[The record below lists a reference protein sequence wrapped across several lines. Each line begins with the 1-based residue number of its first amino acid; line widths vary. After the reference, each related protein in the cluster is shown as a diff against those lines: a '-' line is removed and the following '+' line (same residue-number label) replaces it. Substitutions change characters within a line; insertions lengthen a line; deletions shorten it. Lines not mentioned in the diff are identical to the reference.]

1 MIRIIKKCQVEQL
14 VHMQDAIELLDKVF
28 ISYGKGEVCLPL
40 RTQLPV
46 EAHNGCILYM
56 PVYLPGME
64 ALGCKIITVFPDNPG
79 KNRPTIYSNILL
91 NDPET
96 GELLAL
102 MDGEYI
108 TALRTGGISGLAAKY
123 LSRKDADTVCVFGA
137 GTQARTQLEAICTV
151 RDIRRAYVFD
161 VYEANVLK
169 YCKEM
174 SERLKIDVLEGKN
187 QRESLGN
194 SQIILTATTSKTPLF
209 NAEDVSDGT
218 FISGVGSYT
227 PQTRELP
234 EELLMKS
241 DIVVDAY
248 EAALKEAGDLII
260 PMEKGLIS
268 RQDIKAELSEVVS
281 GHYMRTDDSRIIVF
295 KTVGIAIQDMCIAPY
310 VYKKAVEQNIG
321 LTADLR

>member
-1 MIRIIKKCQVEQL
+1 MIRIIKKSQVEQL
-14 VHMQDAIELLDKVF
+14 VDMQAAIELLDKVF
-28 ISYGKGEVCLPL
+28 ISYGKGKLCLPL
-40 RTQLPV
+40 RTQVPV

-56 PVYLPGME
+56 PVYLPEME

-79 KNRPTIYSNILL
+79 KNRPTIYSNIIL

-123 LSRKDADTVCVFGA
+123 LSREDADTVCVFGA
-137 GTQARTQLEAICTV
+137 GMQARTQLEAVCAV
-151 RDIRRAYVFD
+151 RSIRRAYVFD
-161 VYEANVLK
+161 VSEANALK
-169 YCKEM
+169 YCGEM
-174 SERLKIDVLEGKN
+174 SQRLGIEVSAGKN
-187 QRESLGN
+187 QRESLVN
-194 SQIILTATTSKTPLF
+194 SQIILTATTSGTPLF
-209 NAEDVSDGT
+209 NGEDVPDGA
-218 FISGVGSYT
+218 FVSGVGSYT

-241 DIVVDAY
+241 EVVVDAY

-268 RQDIKAELSEVVS
+268 RQDIKAELSEVVT
-281 GHYMRTDDSRIIVF
+281 GHYMRNNDSQIIVF

-310 VYKKAVEQNIG
+310 VYKKAVEQSIG
-321 LTADLR
+321 LSADLR